1 MAASFIRTAENVRSV
16 IAFLERCIAALPENH
31 FPGDKKPLRPL
42 VISKIESKE
51 GVDNF
56 DAILEESDGIMVARG
71 DVSIFLVLRQL
82 DLISPRSH
90 DYRTYCFGPSSGW
103 KFPLAKS
110 LQHNA

>member
-16 IAFLERCIAALPENH
+16 IAFLERCIVDLPENH
-31 FPGDKKPLRPL
+31 FPGGKKPLRPL

-71 DVSIFLVLRQL
+71 DVSALCCLLYLMSQL
-82 DLISPRSH
+82 
-90 DYRTYCFGPSSGW
+90 SGSI
-103 KFPLAKS
+103 A
-110 LQHNA
+110 